1 MRPRT
6 LIFYVG
12 AVIAAGVLALAFLR
26 GHSVPGDPWTP
37 LLLIVLAVVTGA
49 RPVRISSLK
58 TSLTATDPLILCSLA
73 ILGPLGAVAVGL
85 SGATAAQVGKAR
97 ATPGIKIAFNL
108 GAIAT
113 STAAGA
119 GAFLALGGVP
129 GDPVLTLLWP
139 LAGATA
145 AYFVLNTVLVA
156 GAIALEKRQSVFAT
170 WRKTFQ
176 WTAVSFFASLS
187 LAVCLVLTFEY
198 LGAWALALGLPL
210 CWLVLAYFRSHHARL
225 EEQQRRTREV
235 ESLNHELEQTIDE
248 LRDALEHVKQL
259 QGLLPIC
266 MHCKKIR
273 DDENT
278 WHRLETYISQ
288 HSDVVFSHSLCGDC
302 RDTHYPELAHPER
315 KLGAR

>member
-6 LIFYVG
+6 LIFLVG
-12 AVIAAGVLALAFLR
+12 TVVAAGVLAVAFLR
-26 GHSVPGDPWTP
+26 GPAVPGNPWTP
-37 LLLIVLAVVTGA
+37 VLLIVLAVVTGA
-49 RPVRISSLK
+49 HRVRISSLK
-58 TSLTATDPLILCSLA
+58 TSLTATDPLILCALA
-73 ILGPLGAVAVGL
+73 ILGPLAAVAVGVC
-85 SGATAAQVGKAR
+85 GAAAAQVGKAR
-97 ATPGIKIAFNL
+97 ATRGIKFAFNL
-108 GAIAT
+108 GAVAT

-129 GDPVLTLLWP
+129 GNPVLTLLWP

-145 AYFVLNTVLVA
+145 AYFVLNTALVA
-156 GAIALEKRQSVFAT
+156 GAIAMEKRQSVLST
-170 WRKTFQ
+170 WRKTFL
-176 WTAVSFFASLS
+176 WTAVSFSASLS

-210 CWLVLAYFRSHHARL
+210 CWLVLAYFRSHHDRL
-225 EEQQRRTREV
+225 EEHQRRTREV
-235 ESLNHELEQTIDE
+235 ESLNRELEQTIDE
-248 LRDALEHVKQL
+248 LREALEHVKQL

-288 HSDVVFSHSLCGDC
+288 HSDVVFSHSLCSDC
-302 RDTHYPELAHPER
+302 RETHYPELARPEPGVR
-315 KLGAR
+315 P